1 MLEKLKQYKD
11 LRDQAKKLQS
21 QLGDETV
28 QVDRHGITLVMN
40 GNQEVVS
47 LEIQP
52 ERLTPDEKNALE
64 HDLAE
69 AMNDAVKKVR
79 NLMAAKIRSGGF
91 NFPGL
96 S

>member
-1 MLEKLKQYKD
+1 MFEKLKQYKD

-21 QLGDETV
+21 QLGDE
-28 QVDRHGITLVMN
+28 QVRVDHRGIALVMN

-52 ERLTPDEKNALE
+52 ERLTPDEKQALE
-64 HDLAE
+64 RDLKE
-69 AMNDAVKKVR
+69 AMNDAVKKVQ
-79 NLMAAKIRSGGF
+79 NLMAAKFRSGGY
-91 NFPGL
+91 NLPGF

>member
-1 MLEKLKQYKD
+1 MFEKLKQYKD

-21 QLGDETV
+21 QLGDEKV
-28 QVDRHGITLVMN
+28 QIDHRGISLVMN

-52 ERLTPDEKNALE
+52 ERLSAAEKESLE
-64 HDLAE
+64 RDLKE
-69 AMNDAVKKVR
+69 TMNDAVKKVQQV
-79 NLMAAKIRSGGF
+79 MAAKIRSGGY
-91 NFPGL
+91 NFPGM